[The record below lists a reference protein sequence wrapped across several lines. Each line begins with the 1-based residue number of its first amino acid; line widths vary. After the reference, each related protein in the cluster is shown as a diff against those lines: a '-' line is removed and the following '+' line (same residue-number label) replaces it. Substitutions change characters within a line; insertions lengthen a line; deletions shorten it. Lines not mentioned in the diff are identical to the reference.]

1 MSNVWNSADTKIPFH
16 TALYLDLL
24 WQIFLSNHLLFMG
37 CFFPPGWRWGRSEG
51 LLFLVSHCV
60 LLNSSASIKWSFYVQ
75 QFIMKTNRWNV
86 KALFQV
92 KVIWFFLN
100 VGHVLFLANL
110 WLFNVE
116 SYKPNI
122 QASNVG
128 SLWGAT
134 LLLFR
139 HSKGFG
145 GVFFTYTCILRL
157 KGQRVLTLFYFC
169 CLRIRFNVLY
179 SATIVVWCWSYIF
192 NLIQMSCKFD
202 FFSYQDKVTFNF
214 ENHF

>member
-1 MSNVWNSADTKIPFH
+1 MCNNLQRKPIGEMSR
-16 TALYLDLL
+16 LY
-24 WQIFLSNHLLFMG
+24 F
-37 CFFPPGWRWGRSEG
+37 RSR
-51 LLFLVSHCV
+51 
-60 LLNSSASIKWSFYVQ
+60 SFDFV
-75 QFIMKTNRWNV
+75 
-86 KALFQV
+86 
-92 KVIWFFLN
+92 N

-116 SYKPNI
+116 SYKPKI

-145 GVFFTYTCILRL
+145 FFFTYTCILRL

-169 CLRIRFNVLY
+169 CLRIWFNVLY

-202 FFSYQDKVTFNF
+202 FFSYQDKVTSNF
-214 ENHF
+214 KNHF

>member
-1 MSNVWNSADTKIPFH
+1 M
-16 TALYLDLL
+16 
-24 WQIFLSNHLLFMG
+24 
-37 CFFPPGWRWGRSEG
+37 
-51 LLFLVSHCV
+51 
-60 LLNSSASIKWSFYVQ
+60 Q
-75 QFIMKTNRWNV
+75 QFTTKTNGWNV

-92 KVIWFFLN
+92 KVIWFSKCWTC
-100 VGHVLFLANL
+100 VILANYNL
-110 WLFNVE
+110 RLFNVE
-116 SYKPNI
+116 SYKPKI
-122 QASNVG
+122 KASNVG

-145 GVFFTYTCILRL
+145 FFFTYTCILRL

-169 CLRIRFNVLY
+169 CLRIWFNVLY

-202 FFSYQDKVTFNF
+202 FFSYQDKVTSNF
-214 ENHF
+214 KNHF